1 MRVATVISLLGMALS
16 CCSVRKY
23 VSKVNRDQ
31 FSPVTSII
39 HLAIAKE
46 MMIVVVMNHNRW

>member
-1 MRVATVISLLGMALS
+1 MALS